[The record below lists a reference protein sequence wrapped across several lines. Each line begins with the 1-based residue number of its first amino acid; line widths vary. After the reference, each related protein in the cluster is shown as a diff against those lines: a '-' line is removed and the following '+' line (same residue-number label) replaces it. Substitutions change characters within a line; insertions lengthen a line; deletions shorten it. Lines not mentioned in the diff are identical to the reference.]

1 MTIWQ
6 GPRIVRRQYWPKDV
20 GHQLAVLQPFSGN
33 RVRDW
38 HEVELSTLL
47 MLHIA
52 DMVRARQRQSTFSF
66 EERWAGLLKEVRS
79 Q

>member
-6 GPRIVRRQYWPKDV
+6 GARLYRRRFWPKDV
-20 GHQLAVLQPFSGN
+20 GHRGAILQPFADPPG
-33 RVRDW
+33 RDW

-52 DMVRARQRQSTFSF
+52 DMVRRLQPQSDFSF
-66 EERWAGLLKEVRS
+66 QQSRARIESIVRNA
-79 Q
+79 